1 MFLKKKKKWEEE
13 EVELDRAFAL
23 GPGGI
28 FLSFVCSGDWRIMG
42 GVLCAF
48 WSLGVLGCSGSV
60 GHGGR
65 RLCFL
70 WLIFGFSPFAWDFPL
85 GFVFFIFTVLFI
97 SGMVIMCVS
106 DFFHFFG
113 ERVFGWPF
121 FGWACVFF
129 VCFVAMFYVI
139 IQRFWKKKV
148 SLCLTKGLFYFS

>member
-1 MFLKKKKKWEEE
+1 M
-13 EVELDRAFAL
+13 AF
-23 GPGGI
+23 
-28 FLSFVCSGDWRIMG
+28 
-42 GVLCAF
+42 GVFCAF

-106 DFFHFFG
+106 DFVHFFG

-121 FGWACVFF
+121 FGWACVFLLG
-129 VCFVAMFYVI
+129 
-139 IQRFWKKKV
+139 FWKIHRFSPYEGVFPWV
-148 SLCLTKGLFYFS
+148 SNFVILILIYP